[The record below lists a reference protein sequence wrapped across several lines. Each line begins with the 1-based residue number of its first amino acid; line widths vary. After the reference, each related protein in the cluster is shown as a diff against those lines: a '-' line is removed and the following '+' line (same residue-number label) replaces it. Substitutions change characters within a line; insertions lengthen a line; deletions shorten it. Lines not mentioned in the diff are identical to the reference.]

1 MEALVTV
8 IVPVYNVQ
16 HYLQKCLDSICEQ
29 TYKNI
34 EILCIDDGS
43 TDESGRILNQYKQ
56 KDKRITVIH
65 KANAGYGHTMNM
77 GIDHARGKYMQI
89 VESDDYIKPDM
100 IEKVV
105 KAAEQFQLEIVK
117 SDFWRFFQEDN
128 LEYNSICTNNSH
140 YNRILSA
147 RNDMTIFDDNMYI
160 YTGTYRMDFI
170 RKNRIRFHESPGAS
184 YQDNGFWFQTL
195 ALAEKIMFLDRAFYC
210 IRRDNPNSSYYS
222 TDKIYAMGRE
232 FDYIKKFILERLN
245 GEKKYLYIHNKYR
258 MIGYYFTAQRL
269 DPRYGDEFHRFV
281 YEEIKREYDEQNIE
295 ESMVSSFF
303 LNMLELI
310 MNDDDSWFYTAR
322 YNMPKDTVIRLNHA
336 KRIIIYGAGIVGTR
350 VYQNMK
356 KFSWKIVGF
365 AVSDKDIVE
374 EKKEDLP
381 VKSIYHWIQE
391 ESSCLIVIAAGEVNR
406 EQMKETLNELGVTD
420 YICV

>member
-1 MEALVTV
+1 MNYIPDYPPE
-8 IVPVYNVQ
+8 
-16 HYLQKCLDSICEQ
+16 
-29 TYKNI
+29 KN
-34 EILCIDDGS
+34 
-43 TDESGRILNQYKQ
+43 
-56 KDKRITVIH
+56 
-65 KANAGYGHTMNM
+65 
-77 GIDHARGKYMQI
+77 
-89 VESDDYIKPDM
+89 
-100 IEKVV
+100 
-105 KAAEQFQLEIVK
+105 
-117 SDFWRFFQEDN
+117 
-128 LEYNSICTNNSH
+128 
-140 YNRILSA
+140 A